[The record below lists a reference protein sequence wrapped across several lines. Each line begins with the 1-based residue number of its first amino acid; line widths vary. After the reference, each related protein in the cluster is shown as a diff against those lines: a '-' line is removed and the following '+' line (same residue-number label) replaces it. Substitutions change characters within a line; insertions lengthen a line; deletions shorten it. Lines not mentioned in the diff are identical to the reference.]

1 MGLGNPGREHEK
13 NRHNVGFRVI
23 NALARSFEVVKQE
36 TRSRAVIASAEK
48 DSEFIVLVQP
58 LTYVNASGESV
69 KELVDTYGLS
79 AEDLIVVYDDL
90 DLPLGQVRIKAGGSS
105 GGHKGVDSIIYHL
118 DSDEFNRVKIGIGRP
133 PGRQEPADFVLN
145 DFTSKEEEEIS
156 IAVEEGADAILSII
170 KEGLPTAMNRYNRS
184 G

>member
-1 MGLGNPGREHEK
+1 MFLVVGLGNPGREHEK

-23 NALARSFEVVKQE
+23 NALARSLEVVKQE

-118 DSDEFNRVKIGIGRP
+118 DSDEFNRVKRGR
-133 PGRQEPADFVLN
+133 GDL
-145 DFTSKEEEEIS
+145 DC
-156 IAVEEGADAILSII
+156 G
-170 KEGLPTAMNRYNRS
+170 
-184 G
+184 